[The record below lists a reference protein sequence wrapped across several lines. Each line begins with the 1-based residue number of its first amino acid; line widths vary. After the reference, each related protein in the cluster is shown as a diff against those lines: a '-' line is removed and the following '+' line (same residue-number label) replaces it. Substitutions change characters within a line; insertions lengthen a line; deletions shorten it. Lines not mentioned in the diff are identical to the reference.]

1 MFIVY
6 KTTNLINGKIYIGVH
21 DNNGEGFDGYLG
33 SGLLMLKAI
42 KRHGRE
48 NFVRETLHSCED
60 IETAFLLESELVTEE
75 FIERKNTY
83 NLCTGGKGFS
93 GIGNYTMENKLG
105 IFSDNYT
112 WEMKSERSKNTI
124 ANMDE
129 EKRYNMCKAGGLAG
143 GRKSVNNK
151 SGIFSDNYTDEMRS
165 NAGKTGNAKQKELG
179 ICRYSSEMQS
189 KLGKIG
195 GPKNK
200 GFIWINDG
208 ENQYK
213 YTTKQQELVSV
224 KDFIKENPQY
234 KLGRFSRIP
243 LNLKYGGGF
252 IWYNNG
258 IKNYKYTKKQQETL
272 SITEFMS
279 NNSEY
284 VLGRCRVNFNKQ
296 TELNN

>member
-42 KRHGRE
+42 KKHGRE

-112 WEMKSERSKNTI
+112 KEMRSSVSKQTI

-129 EKRYNMCKAGGLAG
+129 EKRYNMCKSGGLVG
-143 GRKSVNNK
+143 GRKSVENK
-151 SGIFSDNYTDEMRS
+151 LGIFSDNYTDEMRS
-165 NAGKTGNAKQKELG
+165 NAGKAGNNKTKELG
-179 ICRYSSEMQS
+179 VGRFSSETQAR
-189 KLGKIG
+189 LGKIG
-195 GPKNK
+195 RAH
-200 GFIWINDG
+200 
-208 ENQYK
+208 
-213 YTTKQQELVSV
+213 V
-224 KDFIKENPQY
+224 
-234 KLGRFSRIP
+234 
-243 LNLKYGGGF
+243 
-252 IWYNNG
+252 
-258 IKNYKYTKKQQETL
+258 
-272 SITEFMS
+272 
-279 NNSEY
+279 
-284 VLGRCRVNFNKQ
+284 
-296 TELNN
+296 